1 MNPSIESSL
10 KSEFNLVMK
19 EHPELQTLNAFKNYW
34 KKGLKNRNNLQM
46 PPDEIFQ
53 TYWDQYVKQGGKRHS
68 KKTRKARKTRKGTY
82 RRRR

>member
-1 MNPSIESSL
+1 MNPSIEPTL
-10 KSEFNLVMK
+10 KSEFNAVR
-19 EHPELQTLNAFKNYW
+19 ERYPHLQTLNAFKQRW
-34 KKGLKNRNNLQM
+34 KEGLKNRKNLQM

-53 TYWDQYVKQGGKRHS
+53 TYWNEYGKQGGKRYS